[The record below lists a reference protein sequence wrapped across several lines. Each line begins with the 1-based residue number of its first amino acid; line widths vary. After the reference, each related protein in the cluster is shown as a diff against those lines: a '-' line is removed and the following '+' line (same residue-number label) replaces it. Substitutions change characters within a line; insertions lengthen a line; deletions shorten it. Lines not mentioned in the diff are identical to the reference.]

1 MKKTTFALLLALF
14 SPAVLAAP
22 DGGFHLDKDPPTPQK
37 QDDGIRGVED
47 LRPTPIKQ
55 VKTLHD
61 GAWVTL
67 TGNIHRQLGKDN
79 YEFHDKTG
87 SLALHIAPD
96 GWHGADISPDDLIIF
111 SGRLHKGPQGTSVE
125 VEQLQKQ

>member
-1 MKKTTFALLLALF
+1 M
-14 SPAVLAAP
+14 
-22 DGGFHLDKDPPTPQK
+22 
-37 QDDGIRGVED
+37 
-47 LRPTPIKQ
+47 
-55 VKTLHD
+55 
-61 GAWVTL
+61 
-67 TGNIHRQLGKDN
+67 GKDN

-96 GWHGADISPDDLIIF
+96 GWHGADISPDDLITV

>member
-1 MKKTTFALLLALF
+1 MFT
-14 SPAVLAAP
+14 SSVLAAP
-22 DGGFHLDKDPPTPQK
+22 DGGFHPDKAPQPPQK

-47 LRPTPIKQ
+47 LCPTPIKQ
-55 VKTLHD
+55 AKTMRD

-67 TGNIHRQLGKDN
+67 TGNIHRQLCKDS

-96 GWHGADISPDDLIIF
+96 GWHGADISPPPPHPPTISL
-111 SGRLHKGPQGTSVE
+111 S
-125 VEQLQKQ
+125 

>member
-22 DGGFHLDKDPPTPQK
+22 DGGFHPDKAPPPPQT
-37 QDDGIRGVED
+37 QDDGIHGVED

-55 VKTLHD
+55 AKTMRD

-67 TGNIHRQLGKDN
+67 SGNIHRQLGKDN

-96 GWHGADISPDDLIIF
+96 GWHGADISPDNLIIV
-111 SGRLHKGPQGTSVE
+111 SDRLHKGPQGTSVT

>member
-1 MKKTTFALLLALF
+1 MPKLLSNKL
-14 SPAVLAAP
+14 
-22 DGGFHLDKDPPTPQK
+22 
-37 QDDGIRGVED
+37 GV
-47 LRPTPIKQ
+47 
-55 VKTLHD
+55 
-61 GAWVTL
+61 
-67 TGNIHRQLGKDN
+67 IH

-96 GWHGADISPDDLIIF
+96 GWHGADISPDDLITV

>member
-1 MKKTTFALLLALF
+1 MKRTTFALLLALF

-22 DGGFHLDKDPPTPQK
+22 DGGFHPDKAPPPPQK

-55 VKTLHD
+55 VKTLRD

-79 YEFHDKTG
+79 YEFYDKTG

-96 GWHGADISPDDLIIF
+96 GWHGADISPDDLITV

>member
-1 MKKTTFALLLALF
+1 MKRTTFALLLALF

-22 DGGFHLDKDPPTPQK
+22 DGGFHPDKAPPPPQK

-55 VKTLHD
+55 VKTLRD
-61 GAWVTL
+61 GAWITL

-96 GWHGADISPDDLIIF
+96 GWHGADISPDDLITV
-111 SGRLHKGPQGTSVE
+111 SGRLHKGPQGSSVE

>member
-1 MKKTTFALLLALF
+1 MKKTTFTLLLALF

-22 DGGFHLDKDPPTPQK
+22 DGGFHPDKAPPPPQK

-55 VKTLHD
+55 VKTLRD

-96 GWHGADISPDDLIIF
+96 GWHGADISPDDLITV

>member
-1 MKKTTFALLLALF
+1 MKKTTFALLMALT
-14 SPAVLAAP
+14 SPSVLAAP
-22 DGGFHLDKDPPTPQK
+22 DGGFPRQSPAAAAKKDN
-37 QDDGIRGVED
+37 GIRGVED

-55 VKTLHD
+55 VKTLRD

-67 TGNIHRQLGKDN
+67 TGNIHRQLGKDS

-96 GWHGADISPDDLIIF
+96 GWHGADISPDDLIIV
-111 SGRLHKGPQGTSVE
+111 SGTLHKGPQGETVN
-125 VEQLQKQ
+125 VQQLQKQ

>member
-1 MKKTTFALLLALF
+1 MKRTTFALLLALF

-22 DGGFHLDKDPPTPQK
+22 DGGFHPDKAPPPPQK

-55 VKTLHD
+55 VKTLRD

-67 TGNIHRQLGKDN
+67 TGNIHR
-79 YEFHDKTG
+79 
-87 SLALHIAPD
+87 
-96 GWHGADISPDDLIIF
+96 
-111 SGRLHKGPQGTSVE
+111 
-125 VEQLQKQ
+125 

>member
-1 MKKTTFALLLALF
+1 MKRTTFALLLALF

-22 DGGFHLDKDPPTPQK
+22 DGGFHPDKAPPPPQK
-37 QDDGIRGVED
+37 QDGGIRGVED

-55 VKTLHD
+55 VKTLRD

-96 GWHGADISPDDLIIF
+96 GWHGADISPDDLITV
-111 SGRLHKGPQGTSVE
+111 SGRLHKGPQGTSVA